1 MAQIVFT
8 ICEGRMTMATT
19 KTIEKGNESQR

>member
-8 ICEGRMTMATT
+8 ICEGSITMETT
-19 KTIEKGNESQR
+19 KTIEKGNESQQ